1 MMKKNYTF
9 EIYNM
14 PDGAPVTLCGW
25 VQEIRKLGNISFLIL
40 RDREGIAQ
48 ITLIKKIVG
57 EEKFKTITDL
67 NRESV
72 ICVEGKVNKNTQ
84 SKLGCEII
92 PDNIRVLAIAE
103 TPLPMGVVDKVS
115 VDLETRL
122 DVRFMDLRRPEV
134 QSIFKIESNLGK
146 SIRRT
151 LEDNGFIEIHTP
163 KIIATATEG
172 GTELFKVKYF
182 EKDAYLVQS
191 PQLYKQIMMAAGF
204 ERVYEIAP
212 AFRAEEHNTTRH
224 LNEFISIDI
233 EMSFADDE
241 DAMKMLET
249 VIYNAIIHI
258 KNNNQNDLNNLNIKL
273 NVPELPFPRI
283 KYDDLLDYV
292 NSNGLNMKFGDD
304 FSSEALN
311 IIGKK
316 YQGFYFITKW
326 PMETR
331 AFYVM
336 PYEEDPRYGRA
347 FDLMYAER
355 EITSGAQRNHI
366 YSSLRENM
374 IKKGLNPENFK
385 FYLDAFRYGMPP
397 HAGWAIGLERLTMIL
412 TNSKN
417 IREATLFPR
426 DRKRLEP

>member
-1 MMKKNYTF
+1 MKKNYTF

-292 NSNGLNMKFGDD
+292 NSNGLNMNFGDD

-366 YSSLRENM
+366 YHSLRENM

-417 IREATLFPR
+417 IRETTLFPR

>member
-1 MMKKNYTF
+1 MKKNYTF

-374 IKKGLNPENFK
+374 IKKRLNPENFK

>member
-1 MMKKNYTF
+1 MKKNYTS

-14 PDGAPVTLCGW
+14 PDGTVVTLCGW

-92 PDNIRVLAIAE
+92 PDNIKVLSIAE

-122 DVRFMDLRRPEV
+122 DVRFIDLRRPEV

-249 VIYNAIIHI
+249 VIYNALINI

-366 YSSLRENM
+366 YSSLKENM

-417 IREATLFPR
+417 IRETTLFPR

>member
-1 MMKKNYTF
+1 MKKNYTF